1 MTNLD
6 LKEKRSHQ
14 VRVCGILAVPWERV
28 DEKSRFDWPSGS
40 SGSKINIISLAIIL
54 IGISLTVSKVVYT
67 LLDNV
72 ISVASLAAKPEKPLG
87 NGMLSSSLV

>member
-14 VRVCGILAVPWERV
+14 LRVCGILAVPWERV
-28 DEKSRFDWPSGS
+28 DEKFRFDWPSCS
-40 SGSKINIISLAIIL
+40 SGSKINIISLAII
-54 IGISLTVSKVVYT
+54 IIDISMIVSKVVYM
-67 LLDNV
+67 LLDNI

-87 NGMLSSSLV
+87 NGILSLSLI